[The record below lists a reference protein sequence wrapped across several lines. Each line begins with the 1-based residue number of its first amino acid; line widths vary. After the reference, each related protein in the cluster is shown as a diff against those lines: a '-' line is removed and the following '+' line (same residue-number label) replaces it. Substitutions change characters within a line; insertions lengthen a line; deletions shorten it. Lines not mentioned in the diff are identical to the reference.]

1 MQALERQKLLEFAEK
16 DRERIKQEFE
26 TKLELNLQLA
36 EEKRRNAQLQ
46 VELSNV
52 KLTRMGDASRS
63 KELPSSLLVDVGDN
77 SLDVANAENI
87 STPHAPSRVE
97 GKFETSQSITNSYP
111 LPLVEIGP
119 FSSFAGVPPRQDN
132 TFLTA
137 CDFQT
142 IQSPVPLSTQSLTNT
157 QTLTSQSA
165 LAGPQILWPTQYNL
179 PHAGAQHLRDSEH
192 STYLPGVPPPV
203 TEDALVLLRTAAPS
217 DCLLLSAL

>member
-97 GKFETSQSITNSYP
+97 GKFETSQLKTNSYNS
-111 LPLVEIGP
+111 PLVEIGP
-119 FSSFAGVPPRQDN
+119 SSSFAGVSPRQHN
-132 TFLTA
+132 TFSTA
-137 CDFQT
+137 CDFRT
-142 IQSPVPLSTQSLTNT
+142 IHSPVPLSTQF
-157 QTLTSQSA
+157 
-165 LAGPQILWPTQYNL
+165 
-179 PHAGAQHLRDSEH
+179 
-192 STYLPGVPPPV
+192 
-203 TEDALVLLRTAAPS
+203 
-217 DCLLLSAL
+217 